1 MDWFEVAL
9 DICAFSLV
17 LMVVTWPTFHFCSV
31 RRIEKALSAE
41 GRLIAHR
48 WDPMGYRA
56 FLYSWPIALP
66 RCFFNEIDDRI
77 VNTDDV
83 KRHARVID
91 RVLGTLFFAGSMTA
105 TVLGIVLVI
114 AERWGPYSFSTG

>member
-1 MDWFEVAL
+1 MDWFEFGRAVS
-9 DICAFSLV
+9 AFSLLLALV
-17 LMVVTWPTFHFCSV
+17 MWPTFHFCSV

-66 RCFFNEIDDRI
+66 RCFFKEIDDRI

-91 RVLGTLFFAGSMTA
+91 RVLGTLFFAGSMMFTITGA
-105 TVLGIVLVI
+105 ALVI
-114 AERWGPYSFSTG
+114 ADRWGPYSFSTG